1 LLIKES
7 KTVNLTPLQ
16 IESEDS
22 EEISDEEI
30 NSTQPSENK
39 IKISVRLPNGNQIKF
54 NVDPVLNF
62 FFLTQKNY
70 KVEKLLV
77 GLSNQLNIEKKELK
91 LKFDGQILNPN
102 DKMDSFEDDDLIDLI
117 TNVEIEN
124 PLTLIFRFNH
134 DLTEIKMKVVNS
146 DSFKKIIEKLL
157 KEKKVDKIV
166 LKFDGVVLKPNQTIK
181 EMDFENEDLID
192 VNVV

>member
-62 FFLTQKNY
+62 FF
-70 KVEKLLV
+70 
-77 GLSNQLNIEKKELK
+77 
-91 LKFDGQILNPN
+91 
-102 DKMDSFEDDDLIDLI
+102 
-117 TNVEIEN
+117 
-124 PLTLIFRFNH
+124 
-134 DLTEIKMKVVNS
+134 
-146 DSFKKIIEKLL
+146 
-157 KEKKVDKIV
+157 
-166 LKFDGVVLKPNQTIK
+166 
-181 EMDFENEDLID
+181 
-192 VNVV
+192 